1 MKGYR
6 VYNSIKQLKDM
17 GFKRA
22 AVAAQ
27 LQINRRT
34 VDRYWTMTADEYEI
48 QQQALKRGSSL
59 DDYRDQILYWL
70 RAYPMLS
77 AAQVCDWLK
86 EHYKEDFRE
95 RTVSRYVKRLREE
108 YGLKKAPNSRDY
120 EAVPELPMGQQVQ
133 VDFGQLLMPNVDG
146 GQTRVYAAAFLLS
159 ASRYKYAEMQSRP
172 FTAADLVNMS
182 HNCFRYFGG
191 MPREMVFDQDS
202 IEIGRASCR
211 ERV

>member
-108 YGLKKAPNSRDY
+108 YGLKK
-120 EAVPELPMGQQVQ
+120 
-133 VDFGQLLMPNVDG
+133 
-146 GQTRVYAAAFLLS
+146 
-159 ASRYKYAEMQSRP
+159 
-172 FTAADLVNMS
+172 VNMS
-182 HNCFRYFGG
+182 AAFYTRRRKRFTVEAEKFDTCGG
-191 MPREMVFDQDS
+191 R
-202 IEIGRASCR
+202 IGQCR
-211 ERV
+211 RRRFIGA

>member
-86 EHYKEDFRE
+86 EHTTR
-95 RTVSRYVKRLREE
+95 RTSGNALFPDMSSGCAR
-108 YGLKKAPNSRDY
+108 N
-120 EAVPELPMGQQVQ
+120 
-133 VDFGQLLMPNVDG
+133 
-146 GQTRVYAAAFLLS
+146 
-159 ASRYKYAEMQSRP
+159 
-172 FTAADLVNMS
+172 TA
-182 HNCFRYFGG
+182 
-191 MPREMVFDQDS
+191 
-202 IEIGRASCR
+202 
-211 ERV
+211 